1 MIAAL
6 VPAAGRSERMGRPK
20 LILPVSGV
28 SLIARVVAALRA
40 GGADR
45 VVVVAPPGDAPGASE
60 LIADAEGQGGEVVVL
75 DRATADMRASFERG
89 LNWLEQDPRPDGLLL
104 CPGDSPG
111 LSEALVSRVVQGF
124 QEHPDRIIIPTYE
137 GTRGHPVA
145 LPWRLAADVRCLPV
159 GVGVNA
165 LIAAHADR
173 VLTLDLGD
181 PNALADM
188 DTPEDYARW
197 SR

>member
-1 MIAAL
+1 
-6 VPAAGRSERMGRPK
+6 MGRPK
-20 LILPVSGV
+20 LTLAVGGV

-45 VVVVAPPGDAPGASE
+45 VVVVAPPRDAPGSSE

-75 DRATADMRASFERG
+75 DRATAEMRATFERG
-89 LNWLEQDPRPDGLLL
+89 LDHLDQGARPSGLLL

-111 LSEALVSRVVQGF
+111 LSAALVERVVQGF
-124 QEHPDRIIIPTYE
+124 QKQPDRIIVPTYE
-137 GTRGHPVA
+137 GRRGHPVA
-145 LPWRLAADVRCLPV
+145 LPWRLAVEVRRLPV
-159 GVGVNA
+159 GFGVNA

-173 VLTLDLGD
+173 VVSLDLGD

-188 DTPEDYARW
+188 DTPDDYARW
-197 SR
+197 SG

>member
-20 LILPVSGV
+20 LTLPVGGV

-45 VVVVAPPGDAPGASE
+45 VVVVTPPADTPGASK
-60 LIADAEGQGGEVVVL
+60 IIVDAEGEGGEVVVL
-75 DRATADMRASFERG
+75 DRATADMRATFERG
-89 LNWLEQDPRPDGLLL
+89 LDHLEKGPRPVGLLL

-111 LSEALVSRVVQGF
+111 ISAPLVERVVFGF
-124 QEHPDRIIIPTYE
+124 QEQTDRIIIPTYH

-145 LPWRLAADVRCLPV
+145 LPWRLAVKVRRLPV

-165 LIAAHADR
+165 LIKAHADR

>member
-6 VPAAGRSERMGRPK
+6 VPAAGRSMRMGRPK
-20 LILPVSGV
+20 LILPVGGV

-45 VVVVAPPGDAPGASE
+45 VVVVAPPGDAPGASR
-60 LIADAEGQGGEVVVL
+60 LIADAEGEGGEVVVL

-111 LSEALVSRVVQGF
+111 LSAALVARVVRGI

-137 GTRGHPVA
+137 GKRGHPVA
-145 LPWRLAADVRCLPV
+145 LPWRLAAEVRCLPD

-165 LIAAHADR
+165 LMAAHADR
-173 VLTLDLGD
+173 VLTLDPGD

>member
-1 MIAAL
+1 
-6 VPAAGRSERMGRPK
+6 MGRPK
-20 LILPVSGV
+20 LTLPVGGV

-45 VVVVAPPGDAPGASE
+45 VVVVAPPCGAPGASE

-75 DRATADMRASFERG
+75 DRATADMRATFERG
-89 LNWLEQDPRPDGLLL
+89 LDHLDPGARPAGVLL

-111 LSEALVSRVVQGF
+111 LSAALVERVVFGF
-124 QEHPDRIIIPTYE
+124 QERPDRIVIPTYD

-145 LPWRLAADVRCLPV
+145 LPWRLAVEVRRLPI
-159 GVGVNA
+159 GLGVNA
-165 LIAAHADR
+165 LIAARADR
-173 VLTLDLGD
+173 VVALDLGD

-188 DTPEDYARW
+188 DTPDDYARW